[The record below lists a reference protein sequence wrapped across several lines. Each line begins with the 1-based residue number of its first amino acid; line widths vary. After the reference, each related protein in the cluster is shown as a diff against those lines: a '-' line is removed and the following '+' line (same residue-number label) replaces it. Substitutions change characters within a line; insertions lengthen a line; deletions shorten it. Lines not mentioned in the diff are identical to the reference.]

1 MANETAKKKSR
12 FAKGLVAGAAIGAA
26 AAVLLTPK
34 TGKEAQKIV
43 KQAIKKARSEG
54 EKILKVGMQAVHTGE
69 KAVKNGRK
77 IAEKA
82 APKVKKTISDLKIA
96 AGKFKREL

>member
-12 FAKGLVAGAAIGAA
+12 FAKGLIAGAAIGAA
-26 AAVLLTPK
+26 AAALLTPK

-43 KQAIKKARSEG
+43 KEAIEKAGLESR
-54 EKILKVGMQAVHTGE
+54 KMLKAGMRAVRAGE
-69 KAVKNGRK
+69 KAVKKGRK
-77 IAEKA
+77 MAEKA

-96 AGKFKREL
+96 AGKLKREL